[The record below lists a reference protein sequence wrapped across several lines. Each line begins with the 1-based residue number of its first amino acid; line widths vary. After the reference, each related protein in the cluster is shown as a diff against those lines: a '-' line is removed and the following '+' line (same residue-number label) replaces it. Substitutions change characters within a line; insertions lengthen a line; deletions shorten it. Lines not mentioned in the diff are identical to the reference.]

1 MPSFNQA
8 FAEARKAGKKTFTW
22 NGKLYST
29 ALKGEG
35 QTGNRGGSSNGKR
48 ERAFRSRNEE
58 MEEEGRKKPIVKKRK
73 PETVDL
79 PEPQMKGLEQRADNT
94 QVYKPQ
100 PVKKKKEIP
109 RTRDAQTSSA
119 MKARETK
126 PWELGRRA
134 RQKINSN
141 PALALADKKFRG
153 KVSEQ
158 GTEYTD
164 ADIPIEQYNV
174 LSDQNQYIWD
184 NISSVLSSDISRLQS
199 ELGSVT
205 NLARR
210 REIEKTIKSKQH
222 YLDMARKGILR
233 DYLLLHPDEKLV
245 VGGNFRQYKDANQG
259 RFPKGTPTGYA
270 GFGKDRYLEWA
281 MKTPL
286 GQTETIWGS
295 AIHSYQGDP
304 VTQSIRTAV
313 SDTYDFNPYSSGK
326 SNEGNLVGQLRLIAG
341 KDPSLGEG
349 SSGRITRRMNLRPII
364 EGQSNYITDPNE
376 FGVLP
381 EEADPFY
388 GKANDVLVPL
398 LTEMASRKK

>member
-1 MPSFNQA
+1 MPSFSQA
-8 FAEARKAGKKTFTW
+8 FSEARKAGKKTFTW
-22 NGKLYST
+22 NGKLYTT
-29 ALKGEG
+29 AMKGEG

-48 ERAFRSRNEE
+48 ERVFRSRNEE
-58 MEEEGRKKPIVKKRK
+58 MEEQGRKKPIVKKSK
-73 PETVDL
+73 PKAVNL
-79 PEPQMKGLEQRADNT
+79 PEPQMRGLEQRADNT
-94 QVYKPQ
+94 RTYKPQ
-100 PVKKKKEIP
+100 PVKKKEVP
-109 RTRDAQTSSA
+109 RTREAQTREA
-119 MKARETK
+119 TKARETK
-126 PWELGRRA
+126 PWELGRKV

-141 PALALADKKFRG
+141 PALALADKTFRG
-153 KVSEQ
+153 KVSKQ

-184 NISSVLSSDISRLQS
+184 NMSSVLSSDISRLQG
-199 ELGSVT
+199 ELSGVT
-205 NLARR
+205 DLARR
-210 REIEKTIKSKQH
+210 REMEKTIKSKQR

-245 VGGNFRQYKDANQG
+245 VGGNFRHYKDANQS

-304 VTQSIRTAV
+304 ATQSIRTAV

-349 SSGRITRRMNLRPII
+349 SSGKITRRMNLRPII

>member
-1 MPSFNQA
+1 MPSFSQA
-8 FAEARKAGKKTFTW
+8 FSEARKAGKKTFTW
-22 NGKLYST
+22 NGKLYTT
-29 ALKGEG
+29 AMKGES

-48 ERAFRSRNEE
+48 ERVFRSRNDE
-58 MEEEGRKKPIVKKRK
+58 MEEEGRKKPIVKKSK
-73 PETVDL
+73 PRAIDL
-79 PEPQMKGLEQRADNT
+79 PEPQMRGLEQRADNT
-94 QVYKPQ
+94 RTYKPQ
-100 PVKKKKEIP
+100 PVKKKEVP
-109 RTRDAQTSSA
+109 RTREAQTREA
-119 MKARETK
+119 TKARETK
-126 PWELGRRA
+126 FYELGRKA
-134 RQKINSN
+134 RQEINSN
-141 PALALADKKFRG
+141 PALALADKTFRG
-153 KVSEQ
+153 KVSKQ

-184 NISSVLSSDISRLQS
+184 NMSSVLSGDISRLQS

-205 NLARR
+205 DLARR
-210 REIEKTIKSKQH
+210 REMEKTIKSKQR
-222 YLDMARKGILR
+222 YLDMARKGTLR
-233 DYLLLHPDEKLV
+233 SYLLLHPDEKLV
-245 VGGNFRQYKDANQG
+245 VGGNFRYYKDANQS
-259 RFPKGTPTGYA
+259 RFPEGTPTGYA

-304 VTQSIRTAV
+304 ATQSIRTAV

-398 LTEMASRKK
+398 LTEMASRRK